1 MKSLKVEFM
10 IDVEEHSVDFMK
22 ALVNHHLEMLVDFNS
37 FPEIKACYNADAEV
51 VND

>member
-1 MKSLKVEFM
+1 MRSLKIEFM
-10 IDVEEHSVDFMK
+10 VDVEDQSVDFIK
-22 ALVNHHLEMLVDFNS
+22 ALVSHHLEMLVDFNS